1 MKKLTETEK
10 YLIDFIENNLSDLSK
25 ISITKLSEL
34 ASVST
39 ATIFRAV
46 KKLGY
51 SGFTDYKIK
60 NMSNTKNDD
69 YYKLLNDGNEIKK
82 IIQKN
87 QLEVTNTIEKL
98 SIEAID
104 DSLNYL
110 NSANCIYIFARG
122 LSEQIGQE
130 MEMKMHLLNKRCELY
145 TDPNIIKRISNRAN
159 KNDCIVYIS
168 LNGETEELVESA
180 KIINNNDVPSI
191 LLTTNANSS
200 LAKLCMI
207 IIEGYKSIHSYFPD
221 YEVRSRL
228 SLNVISRIVL
238 DAYANRYRKSE
249 Q

>member
-1 MKKLTETEK
+1 MKKLTETEE
-10 YLIDFIENNLSDLSK
+10 YLVNFIENNILDISN

-51 SGFTDYKIK
+51 SGFTDYKLK
-60 NMSNTKNDD
+60 NMSNINKDM

-87 QLEVTNTIEKL
+87 QIEITNTIEKL
-98 SIEAID
+98 QIESID

-110 NSANCIYIFARG
+110 NVANCIYIFARG
-122 LSEQIGQE
+122 LSEQIGKE

-145 TDPNIIKRISNRAN
+145 TDPNIIRKISHRTT
-159 KNDCIVYIS
+159 KNDCVVYIS
-168 LNGETEELVESA
+168 LNGETQELVESA
-180 KIINNNDVPSI
+180 KIINKNDVPSI
-191 LLTTNANSS
+191 LITTNANSS

-207 IIEGYKSIHSYFPD
+207 IIEGYKSINSYFPD

-228 SLNVISRIVL
+228 TLNVISRIVL
-238 DAYANRYRKSE
+238 DSYANRYRKSE
-249 Q
+249 H